1 MGGVNCP
8 LWGHGQFILKRNWY
22 DCNAVTQRPPS
33 IVFKWIMN
41 FSVIMIIIFRLRL
54 PELTGINPI
63 VRAERTNPLVFLL
76 FIIQV
81 SADDYL
87 WALKCDW
94 KLIGMLLSWCVWKWQ
109 KMNKAKG
116 VNGAEQLFKV
126 QFGWIELNSLKES
139 MMMMSVWNNR
149 INQRMP
155 ITWRRRVKWENYL
168 AALKSSSW
176 IETFPRRMDAH

>member
-1 MGGVNCP
+1 
-8 LWGHGQFILKRNWY
+8 
-22 DCNAVTQRPPS
+22 
-33 IVFKWIMN
+33 MN

-94 KLIGMLLSWCVWKWQ
+94 KLIGMLLS
-109 KMNKAKG
+109 
-116 VNGAEQLFKV
+116 
-126 QFGWIELNSLKES
+126 
-139 MMMMSVWNNR
+139 
-149 INQRMP
+149 
-155 ITWRRRVKWENYL
+155 
-168 AALKSSSW
+168 
-176 IETFPRRMDAH
+176 